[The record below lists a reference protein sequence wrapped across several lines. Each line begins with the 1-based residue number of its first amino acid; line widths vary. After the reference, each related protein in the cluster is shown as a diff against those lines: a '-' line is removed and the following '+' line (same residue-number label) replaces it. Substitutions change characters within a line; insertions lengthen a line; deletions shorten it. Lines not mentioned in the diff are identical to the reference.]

1 MVHIGH
7 RESFHKLVEEFDAEI
22 CYFNSM
28 CSSICVLVQYV
39 ECIGFLRYFAPKSK
53 RRSTVVIKGCT
64 KRRKTPGL
72 CLKVRPMSL
81 ILLTA
86 TESREQT
93 R

>member
-1 MVHIGH
+1 MQKFAISILCAQV
-7 RESFHKLVEEFDAEI
+7 FVLLVFA
-22 CYFNSM
+22 
-28 CSSICVLVQYV
+28 QYV

-53 RRSTVVIKGCT
+53 RRSIVVIKGCT

-86 TESREQT
+86 TES
-93 R
+93 